1 MKKGLF
7 SIAYLPSVEYLAAM
21 LSCEE
26 IWLEA
31 HESFNKQSYR
41 NRCYIDSPN
50 GRLLLNYPVQHQG
63 RKQIDQIAISE
74 RENWRQKH
82 WQALQTSYGSS
93 PFFEA
98 VAEDLRLL
106 YFDTTLSK
114 LWDFNLAALQV
125 IFKWLRVNKPLHFTE
140 IWQANPEN
148 ASDFREALHPKKP
161 GLSTKLPSYPQV
173 FDGKHGFQPNLSVVD
188 LIFNE
193 GPAAYDYL
201 AGLKLKA

>member
-7 SIAYLPSVEYLAAM
+7 SIAYLPPIDYLAAM

-41 NRCYIDSPN
+41 NRCYINSPN

-63 RKQIDQIAISE
+63 KKPIGEIALSE

-98 VAEDLRLL
+98 VAEDMRLV
-106 YFDTTLSK
+106 YFDTSLTK
-114 LWDFNLAALQV
+114 LWDFNLAALKV
-125 IFKWLRVNKPLHFTE
+125 IFNWLRFEKPLHFTE
-140 IWQANPEN
+140 DWVAQPEGV
-148 ASDFREALHPKKP
+148 ADFRESIHPKRP
-161 GLSTKLPSYPQV
+161 GVITNLPSYPQV
-173 FDGKHGFQPNLSVVD
+173 FDSKHGFQPNLSVVD